1 MVIVLIRT
9 ALRPDAD
16 LAAYERDDAR
26 MYELVSAM
34 PGFVDAKSYRAD
46 DGDTVSMIRF
56 ASADALRAW
65 RDHPDHAA
73 VQRAGRERYFS
84 SYEITVCEVTRA
96 YRFPDG

>member
-26 MYELVSAM
+26 MNALVATM
-34 PGFVDAKSYRAD
+34 PGFLDAKSYAAS

-56 ASADALRAW
+56 TSTEALRAW
-65 RDHPDHAA
+65 RDDPEHAA
-73 VQRAGRERYFS
+73 VQRAGRERYFA
-84 SYEITVCEVTRA
+84 SYEVTVCEVTRA